1 MKIYILIC
9 IFLCSGCTNAYHT
22 HFFREHPE
30 YQTGIVVSSEESFQ
44 STGYIDV
51 LPDKSVHTDLISSI
65 NQSKK
70 RIWIE
75 IYTWTDAA
83 KLTEPVIAAH
93 KR

>member
-1 MKIYILIC
+1 MYIFIC
-9 IFLCSGCTNAYHT
+9 IFFCTGCTNAYHT

-30 YQTGIVVSSEESFQ
+30 FQSGTIISSEESFH

-51 LPDKSVHTDLISSI
+51 LPNKITHTELIHSI
-65 NQSKK
+65 NQAKK

-83 KLTEPVIAAH
+83 KLTEPIIAAH
-93 KR
+93 QR